1 MVGDALG
8 VPHEFK
14 SREQLRLH
22 PVTEMEGY
30 GTHQQSA
37 GTWSDDGALSWSLAE
52 ALEDGFDLRRI
63 AEGMVR
69 WKNEAEYTAHGEVF
83 DIGSTT
89 ARSIDELE
97 EMLQHSGSDHFRELM
112 DRSEER
118 DNGNGSL
125 MRILPL
131 LGAIVQQPIEMQWDK
146 VWAVSA
152 LTHRHIRAA
161 MCCML
166 YLKVAEGL
174 LLGRDKRRAFE
185 DGLRSTQMLWA
196 LIGYPDKERSVLA
209 RIVSEEFLRDA
220 LDDIH
225 STGYV
230 VDALELSLWVFLKT
244 DSYERAVLKA
254 VNAGG
259 DTDTNAAI
267 TGGLAGL
274 YYGREG
280 IPAGW
285 SAELDGTM
293 R

>member
-30 GTHQQSA
+30 GTHQQPA

-52 ALEDGFDLRRI
+52 ALKDGFDLRRI

-69 WKNEAEYTAHGEVF
+69 WKNQAEYTAHGEVF
-83 DIGSTT
+83 DIGHIT

-97 EMLQHSGSDHFRELM
+97 EMLQHTGSDHFGDLM
-112 DRSEER
+112 QRSDER

-131 LGAIVQQPIEMQWDK
+131 LGEIVQQPIEMQWEK

-174 LLGRDKRRAFE
+174 LLGKEKRCAFE
-185 DGLRSTQMLWA
+185 DGLRSMQSLWV

-209 RIVSEEFLRDA
+209 RIVSEEFLWDA

-230 VDALELSLWVFLKT
+230 VDALELSLWIFLKT

-280 IPAGW
+280 IPADW
-285 SAELDGTM
+285 SAELDGKL